1 MSEARQKTKTEREG
15 EKKSNVETEQMDE
28 THTLEFQLGKL
39 NVLSCEM
46 PFDLS
51 KSRLHCKK
59 SKWGRRRGIREK

>member
-46 PFDLS
+46 PFDSS
-51 KSRLHCKK
+51 KSRLHCEK
-59 SKWGRRRGIREK
+59 SKWGR